1 MEYETIDTLPQ
12 EDAHLAHVKTPIRS
26 ADGVIFANKF
36 TEGIRCGD
44 TYPATARIGMDP
56 DWPAI
61 QLGGVLANT
70 SRILVVHEALKSLI
84 QAAMKPQDEI
94 EFLPLAI
101 LNHKG
106 RVASQAYFIVNPIG
120 TLDCMDKKRSK
131 FIFTGDGRLYRVE
144 KYVLDSKKIP
154 WEPAIFRPKE
164 SPSVYIINGKI
175 TTAFK
180 DSGFVDRNVMVDELE
195 IV

>member
-12 EDAHLAHVKTPIRS
+12 EEAHLAYIKTPIRC
-26 ADGVIFANKF
+26 ADGVIFPNQF
-36 TEGIRCGD
+36 TEGVRCRD

-56 DWPAI
+56 EWPAI
-61 QLGGVLANT
+61 QLGGVVANT
-70 SRILVVHEALKSLI
+70 SRILVVHEALKNLI
-84 QAAMKPQDEI
+84 QAAMKSQDEI

-101 LNHKG
+101 VNHKG
-106 RVASQAYFIVNPIG
+106 RVASEAYFIINPIG
-120 TLDCMDKKRSK
+120 TLDCLDQKRSK

-144 KYVLDSKKIP
+144 KYVLDSKKIA

-164 SPSVYIINGKI
+164 APSQYIINGKI

-180 DSGFVDRNVMVDELE
+180 DSGFTDRNVMIEELE

>member
-1 MEYETIDTLPQ
+1 MEYEVIDTLPQ
-12 EDAHLAHVKTPIRS
+12 EHEHLAHVKTPIRS
-26 ADGVIFANKF
+26 ADGVIFPNQF
-36 TEGIRCGD
+36 TEGVRCRD

-56 DWPAI
+56 EWPAI
-61 QLGGVLANT
+61 QLGGVVANT
-70 SRILVVHEALKSLI
+70 SRILVVHEALKTLI

-94 EFLPLAI
+94 EFMPLMI

-106 RVASQAYFIVNPIG
+106 RVSSQAYFIVNPIG
-120 TLDCMDKKRSK
+120 TLDCLDQKRSK
-131 FIFTGDGRLYRVE
+131 FVYTSIGELFRVE
-144 KYVLDSKKIP
+144 KYVLDSTKIA

-164 SPSVYIINGKI
+164 EPGEYIINGKI

-180 DSGFVDRNVMVDELE
+180 DSGFTDRNVMIEELE